1 MVNLLAA
8 VSVRARAQRG
18 FGLVEIMIGLLIGL
32 IAVLVIYQVYTVSE
46 GFKRNTTAA
55 GEAQQTGLF
64 SAFVLGM
71 ELGNAGAGM
80 AVASLDLASCPD
92 PGGAMPMRFAKSWR
106 PLPVVIADSGDPS
119 KPDTFVVNYSM
130 ATTLP
135 TTAPFTAAALAGSQ
149 FQVQSPTGFHDN
161 DLVVGVYLP
170 GSQPP
175 PSPPAPN
182 PSCATSKIT
191 NVALTNDTQGDVTI
205 TQTPIDPPGGIDLTG
220 ASTLLDLGPC
230 DRVQKIMYS
239 LKGSAWDNKPVCN
252 VGTPC
257 VLYSTP
263 LLDTQGANCGKPAN
277 PFVGNPLAANIVNMK
292 IQYGI
297 DTDKDKAQT
306 LDTWVPATGA
316 WSYDTLMQDTTLVP
330 TISQIKAVRIG
341 IIVQSEQF
349 DKSLGDYNW
358 VMFDCG
364 AANKANCPGRLT
376 GTIAAQ
382 TNPAGNWRF
391 RKYETVIPLRNAIWN
406 RY

>member
-1 MVNLLAA
+1 M
-8 VSVRARAQRG
+8 QRG

-55 GEAQQTGLF
+55 GEAQQTGLY

-106 PLPVVIADSGDPS
+106 PLPVVIADSGNAS
-119 KPDTFVVNYSM
+119 IPDTFVVNYSM
-130 ATTLP
+130 TTSLP
-135 TTAPFTAAALAGSQ
+135 TTAPFTANALAGTS
-149 FQVQSPTGFHDN
+149 FQVQSPNGFRAN

-175 PSPPAPN
+175 PSPPAPS
-182 PSCATSKIT
+182 PSCATSKVT
-191 NVALTNDTQGDVTI
+191 AVALTNDTQGDVII
-205 TQTPIDPPGGIDLTG
+205 TQTPIDPAGGIDMTG
-220 ASTLLDLGPC
+220 ASTLLSLGPC
-230 DRVQKIMYS
+230 DRVQKVMYS
-239 LKGSAWDNKPVCN
+239 VKTSAWDNKPACN

-292 IQYGI
+292 LQYGI
-297 DTDKDKAQT
+297 DTDKDLAQT
-306 LDTWVPATGA
+306 IDTWVPATGQWA
-316 WSYDTLMQDTTLVP
+316 YDTLMQDTTLVP
-330 TISQIKAVRIG
+330 TISQIKAIRIG

-349 DKSLGDYNW
+349 DQTLGDYNW
-358 VMFDCG
+358 VMFDCSDV
-364 AANKANCPGRLT
+364 NKANCPGRLT

-382 TNPAGNWRF
+382 ASPAGNWRF